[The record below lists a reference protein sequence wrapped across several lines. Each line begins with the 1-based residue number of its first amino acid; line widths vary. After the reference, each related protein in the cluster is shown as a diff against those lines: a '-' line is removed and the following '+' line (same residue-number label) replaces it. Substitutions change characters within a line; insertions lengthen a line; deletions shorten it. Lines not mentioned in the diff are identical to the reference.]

1 METVNSCEICGS
13 REIQSAYSRRFP
25 LLFYG
30 EDVQCCRECGLL
42 FLSPRMDEEELKKFY
57 CTRFATEKCYQ
68 RARPEYQKL
77 AEEHFDALKPYLK
90 GRILEVGCGKGYL
103 IRLLKQAGYDAQ
115 GTEIGT
121 RSEVGVVEPSGRYDI
136 VLLIHVLE
144 HLRQPRKMLRELHDI
159 TDRIYIEIPAYDMA
173 KMHSGYHHSAHLYD
187 FSRDHL
193 KRLLQEEGWNISKEF
208 YYKHHA
214 KWYGI
219 VT

>member
-115 GTEIGT
+115 GTEIGN
-121 RSEVGVVEPSGRYDI
+121 RSEVPIVTPSGRYDM

-144 HLRQPRKMLRELHDI
+144 HLRHPRRMLRELHDLP
-159 TDRIYIEIPAYDMA
+159 DRIYVEIPAYDLA
-173 KMHSGYHHSAHLYD
+173 KPHSGYHHSAHLYD

-193 KRLLQEEGWNISKEF
+193 KRLLQEEGWNISMEF